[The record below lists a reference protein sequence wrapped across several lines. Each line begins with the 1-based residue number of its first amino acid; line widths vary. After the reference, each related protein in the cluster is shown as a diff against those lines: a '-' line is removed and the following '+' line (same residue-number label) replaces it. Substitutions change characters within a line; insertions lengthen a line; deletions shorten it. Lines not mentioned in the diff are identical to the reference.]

1 MFSGCGDG
9 AMCLVTVAD
18 GAMCL
23 VAVGMEL
30 CV

>member
-9 AMCLVTVAD
+9 AISGCVD

-23 VAVGMEL
+23 VTVRMEL